1 MGVIREVL
9 FRRSVFF
16 KQGGMSR
23 YFCSRLM
30 VFGTLFSLFALVGCK
45 TTSTYRMEA
54 DGVAET
60 IIEQKQEQLLRE
72 TGDFSIE
79 RPSDILRRRLLIE
92 QKLPY
97 YGEAS
102 LGSDALEPVPHWPEK
117 DYPKFET
124 SSETVVPM
132 ESGQPLQLSLI
143 QALQVAA
150 QNSHDYQ
157 TKKEA
162 LFRKALDLD
171 LEANDFGFIWGG
183 DVQSQYTADKS
194 GTEAVKGFENSGSL
208 SLSKVLYNGVQITT
222 ALAIDLVKLL
232 TQGETSSFGITGDAS
247 ISIPLLRGAGKHI
260 VTEPLTQAER
270 NVVYAI
276 YEFER
281 YKKTFAVDIARNY
294 LDVLR
299 QLDQVD
305 NNAESYR
312 SLITSARRTRR
323 LADAGRADAV
333 DVGRAEQDELRARE
347 RWIGAMMQYENRL
360 DSFKMAIGIPPDT
373 AMELDRGEL
382 ERLKAYVWEI
392 IPNIDHGAVSF
403 AEEGEDS
410 ADAEIVLKKPDRE
423 NAGPLEMDE
432 PLAIALGFDH
442 RVDLRISE
450 GKVYDGQRKVVV
462 MADALGAELT
472 LFGQA
477 SFGESR
483 SLLSAG
489 LEDASL
495 RGDSGI
501 YTGLFTLDLP
511 FERTAERN
519 AYRNSLIDLEQAVRD
534 FQMTEDDIKFSILTA
549 LRGMVEGREALS
561 IQTNAVAVAEER
573 VKSTEMFYEAGR
585 TQLREVQDAQ
595 DSWLTTKNS
604 LTAAVVDYRMA
615 ELEFQR
621 DTGILKIDEKGL
633 FVEYHPG
640 GKENDQ

>member
-1 MGVIREVL
+1 MGVIRERSF
-9 FRRSVFF
+9 FRSAFF
-16 KQGGMSR
+16 NPYGMSR
-23 YFCSRLM
+23 YFCFRLM
-30 VFGTLFSLFALVGCK
+30 VIGVIFTLFALVGCK
-45 TTSTYRMEA
+45 TTSKYRMDA
-54 DGVAET
+54 DRVAET
-60 IIEQKQEQLLRE
+60 IIEKKQEQWLGKTE
-72 TGDFSIE
+72 DFSIE

-92 QKLPY
+92 QELPY

-102 LGSDALEPVPHWPEK
+102 LGSDALEPILHWPEK
-117 DYPKFET
+117 DYPKAET
-124 SSETVVPM
+124 SSERVVSM
-132 ESGQPLQLSLI
+132 EPGEPFQLSLI

-157 TKKEA
+157 TRKEA

-171 LEANDFGFIWGG
+171 LEANDFGFIGGG

-194 GTEAVKGFENSGSL
+194 GAEAVKGLENSGSL
-208 SLSKVLYNGVQITT
+208 SLSKALYNGVKITT
-222 ALAIDLVKLL
+222 GLALDFVKLL

-247 ISIPLLRGAGKHI
+247 ISIPLLRGAGRHI
-260 VTEPLTQAER
+260 VTERLTQAER

-305 NNAESYR
+305 NNAESYK

-347 RWIGAMMQYENRL
+347 RWIGAMMRYENSL
-360 DSFKMAIGIPPDT
+360 DSFKMAIGLPPDT
-373 AMELDRGEL
+373 DMELDRGEL
-382 ERLKAYVWEI
+382 ERLKTYVMEI
-392 IPNIDHGAVSF
+392 IPNIERGAVSF
-403 AEEGEDS
+403 AEEGKDS
-410 ADAEIVLKKPDRE
+410 ADAEIVLKRPDRE

-432 PLAIALGFDH
+432 LSAIALGFDH
-442 RVDLRISE
+442 RLDLRVSE
-450 GKVYDGQRKVVV
+450 GNIYDAQRSVVV

-483 SLLSAG
+483 SLMSAD
-489 LEDASL
+489 LDDASL

-511 FERTAERN
+511 LERTAERN
-519 AYRNSLIDLEQAVRD
+519 TYRNSLIDLEQAVRD
-534 FQMTEDDIKFSILTA
+534 FQKTEDDIKLSILTA
-549 LRGMVEGREALS
+549 LRGMVEAREALS

-573 VKSTEMFYEAGR
+573 VKSTEMFYDAGR

-604 LTAAVVDYRMA
+604 LTAAMVDYRMA

-621 DTGILKIDEKGL
+621 DTGILRIDEKGL
-633 FVEYHPG
+633 FEEYHPG
-640 GKENDQ
+640 GKGNDQ

>member
-1 MGVIREVL
+1 M
-9 FRRSVFF
+9 
-16 KQGGMSR
+16 
-23 YFCSRLM
+23 
-30 VFGTLFSLFALVGCK
+30 
-45 TTSTYRMEA
+45 
-54 DGVAET
+54 
-60 IIEQKQEQLLRE
+60 
-72 TGDFSIE
+72 
-79 RPSDILRRRLLIE
+79 
-92 QKLPY
+92 
-97 YGEAS
+97 
-102 LGSDALEPVPHWPEK
+102 
-117 DYPKFET
+117 
-124 SSETVVPM
+124 
-132 ESGQPLQLSLI
+132 

-157 TKKEA
+157 MRKEN

-183 DVQSQYTADKS
+183 DVQSLYTADKS
-194 GTEAVKGFENSGSL
+194 GVVAIEGFENSNSL
-208 SLSKVLYNGVQITT
+208 SLSKALYNGAQITT
-222 ALAIDLVKLL
+222 ALALDFVKLL
-232 TQGETSSFGITGDAS
+232 TQGETSSSGITGDAS

-281 YKKTFAVDIARNY
+281 YKKTFAVDIARSY

-305 NNAESYR
+305 NNAESYK

-373 AMELDRGEL
+373 DMELDRGEL

-410 ADAEIVLKKPDRE
+410 AEAEIVLKKPDRE
-423 NAGPLEMDE
+423 NVGPLEIDE
-432 PLAIALGFDH
+432 SLAISLGFDH
-442 RVDLRISE
+442 RLDLRISD
-450 GKVYDGQRKVVV
+450 GKVYDGQRSVVV

-477 SFGESR
+477 SFGKSR
-483 SLLSAG
+483 SLVSAG
-489 LEDASL
+489 LPDVSL

-511 FERTAERN
+511 LERTAERN

-549 LRGMVEGREALS
+549 LRGMVEAREALS

-573 VKSTEMFYEAGR
+573 VKSTEMFYDAGR

-621 DTGILKIDEKGL
+621 DTGLLKIDEKGL
-633 FVEYHPG
+633 FVEYHSG

>member
-1 MGVIREVL
+1 
-9 FRRSVFF
+9 
-16 KQGGMSR
+16 
-23 YFCSRLM
+23 M
-30 VFGTLFSLFALVGCK
+30 VFGILFTLFALVGCK
-45 TTSTYRMEA
+45 TTSKYRMEA
-54 DGVAET
+54 DRVAET
-60 IIEQKQEQLLRE
+60 IIEKKQEQLLGE

-79 RPSDILRRRLLIE
+79 RPSEILRRRLFTE
-92 QKLPY
+92 QELPY

-102 LGSDALEPVPHWPEK
+102 LGTDVLEPIPHWPEK

-124 SSETVVPM
+124 SSETVVSM
-132 ESGQPLQLSLI
+132 ESGKPFQVSLI

-157 TKKEA
+157 TRKEA

-171 LEANDFGFIWGG
+171 LEANDFGFIGRG
-183 DVQSQYTADKS
+183 DVQSLYTADKS
-194 GTEAVKGFENSGSL
+194 GVVAIEGSENSGSL
-208 SLSKVLYNGVQITT
+208 SLSKALYNGAQITT
-222 ALAIDLVKLL
+222 ALALDFVKLL
-232 TQGETSSFGITGDAS
+232 TQGETSSSGITGDAS

-281 YKKTFAVDIARNY
+281 YKKTFAVDIARSY

-305 NNAESYR
+305 NNAESYK

-373 AMELDRGEL
+373 DMELDRGEL
-382 ERLKAYVWEI
+382 ERLKAYVTET
-392 IPNIDHGAVSF
+392 IPNIAHGAVSF

-432 PLAIALGFDH
+432 PLAISLGFDH
-442 RVDLRISE
+442 RLDLRISD
-450 GKVYDGQRKVVV
+450 GKVYDGQRSVVV
-462 MADALGAELT
+462 MADALGAEMT

-477 SFGESR
+477 SFGKSR
-483 SLLSAG
+483 SLVSAG
-489 LEDASL
+489 LPDVSL

-511 FERTAERN
+511 LERTAERN
-519 AYRNSLIDLEQAVRD
+519 AYRNSLINLEQAVRD

-549 LRGMVEGREALS
+549 LRGMVEAREALS

-633 FVEYHPG
+633 FMEYHPG

>member
-1 MGVIREVL
+1 MSVIREML
-9 FRRSVFF
+9 FCRSVFF
-16 KQGGMSR
+16 SQYGVIR
-23 YFCSRLM
+23 YFCSRLT
-30 VFGTLFSLFALVGCK
+30 VLGILFTLFILAGCT
-45 TTSTYRMEA
+45 TTSKYRMEA
-54 DGVAET
+54 DRVAET
-60 IIEQKQEQLLRE
+60 IIEKKQEQLFGE

-92 QKLPY
+92 QELPY

-102 LGSDALEPVPHWPEK
+102 LGSDALEPIPHWPEK
-117 DYPKFET
+117 DYPKYET
-124 SSETVVPM
+124 SSERIVSM
-132 ESGQPLQLSLI
+132 ESSKPFQLSLI

-150 QNSHDYQ
+150 QNSQDYQ
-157 TKKEA
+157 TRKEA
-162 LFRKALDLD
+162 LFRKALALD
-171 LEANDFGFIWGG
+171 LEANHFGLIGGG
-183 DVQSQYTADKS
+183 DVQSQYTADES
-194 GTEAVKGFENSGSL
+194 GTEVVKGIENSGSF
-208 SLSKVLYNGVQITT
+208 SLSKALYNGAKITT
-222 ALAIDLVKLL
+222 ALALDFVKLL
-232 TQGETSSFGITGDAS
+232 TQGKTSSSGITADAS
-247 ISIPLLRGAGKHI
+247 ISIPLLRGAGRHI

-305 NNAESYR
+305 NNAESYK

-347 RWIGAMMQYENRL
+347 RWISAMMRYENSL
-360 DSFKMAIGIPPDT
+360 DSFKMAIGLPPDT
-373 AMELDRGEL
+373 DMELDRGEL
-382 ERLKAYVWEI
+382 EHLKTYVTEI

-423 NAGPLEMDE
+423 NAGPLEMNE
-432 PLAIALGFDH
+432 PSAIALGFDH
-442 RVDLRISE
+442 RLDLRVSE
-450 GKVYDGQRKVVV
+450 GKVYDAQRSVVV
-462 MADALGAELT
+462 KADALGAELT
-472 LFGQA
+472 LLGKA

-483 SLLSAG
+483 SLMSAG

-495 RGDSGI
+495 RGDKGI
-501 YTGLFTLDLP
+501 YTGLLTLDLP

-534 FQMTEDDIKFSILTA
+534 FQMTEDDIKLSILTA
-549 LRGMVEGREALS
+549 IRGMIEAREALS

-573 VKSTEMFYEAGR
+573 VKSTEMFYDAGR

-604 LTAAVVDYRMA
+604 LTAAMVDYRMA

-621 DTGILKIDEKGL
+621 DTGTLRIDEKGL
-633 FVEYHPG
+633 FVEYHPEG
-640 GKENDQ
+640 EENGQ

>member
-1 MGVIREVL
+1 MVFWVL
-9 FRRSVFF
+9 F
-16 KQGGMSR
+16 
-23 YFCSRLM
+23 
-30 VFGTLFSLFALVGCK
+30 TLFALVGCT
-45 TTSTYRMEA
+45 TTSKYRMKA
-54 DGVAET
+54 DRVAET
-60 IIEQKQEQLLRE
+60 IIEKKQEELFGE
-72 TGDFSIE
+72 KGDFSIE

-92 QKLPY
+92 QKLPH

-102 LGSDALEPVPHWPEK
+102 LGSDVLKPIPHWPEK
-117 DYPKFET
+117 DYPKFEA
-124 SSETVVPM
+124 SSETFVSV
-132 ESGQPLQLSLI
+132 ESGEPFQLSLI

-150 QNSHDYQ
+150 QNSQDYQ
-157 TKKEA
+157 TRKEA

-171 LEANDFGFIWGG
+171 LEANNFGLIGGG
-183 DVQSQYTADKS
+183 DVQSQYSADKS
-194 GTEAVKGFENSGSL
+194 GAEAVEGLENSGSF
-208 SLSKVLYNGVQITT
+208 SLSKALYNGAKITA
-222 ALAIDLVKLL
+222 ALALDFVKLL
-232 TQGETSSFGITGDAS
+232 TQGETSSSGITGDAS
-247 ISIPLLRGAGKHI
+247 ISIPLLRGAGRHI

-305 NNAESYR
+305 NNAESYK

-347 RWIGAMMQYENRL
+347 RWISAMMRYENSL
-360 DSFKMAIGIPPDT
+360 DSFKMAIGLPPDT
-373 AMELDRGEL
+373 DMELDRGEL
-382 ERLKAYVWEI
+382 EHLKTYVTEI

-423 NAGPLEMDE
+423 NAGPLEMNE
-432 PLAIALGFDH
+432 PSAIALGFDH
-442 RVDLRISE
+442 RLDLRVSE
-450 GKVYDGQRKVVV
+450 GKVYDAQRSVVV
-462 MADALGAELT
+462 KADALGAELT
-472 LFGQA
+472 LLGKA

-483 SLLSAG
+483 SLMSAG

-495 RGDSGI
+495 RGDKGI
-501 YTGLFTLDLP
+501 YTGLLTLDLP

-534 FQMTEDDIKFSILTA
+534 FQMTEDDIKLSILTA
-549 LRGMVEGREALS
+549 IRGMIEAREALS

-573 VKSTEMFYEAGR
+573 VKSTEMFYDAGR

-604 LTAAVVDYRMA
+604 LTAAMVDYRMA

-621 DTGILKIDEKGL
+621 DTGVLRIDEKGL
-633 FVEYHPG
+633 FVEYHPEG
-640 GKENDQ
+640 EENGQ

>member
-1 MGVIREVL
+1 MGVIREV
-9 FRRSVFF
+9 FFCRSVFF
-16 KQGGMSR
+16 SQYGVSR
-23 YFCSRLM
+23 YFYSRLM
-30 VFGTLFSLFALVGCK
+30 VFGMLFTLFALVGCK
-45 TTSTYRMEA
+45 TTSKYRMEA
-54 DGVAET
+54 DRVAET
-60 IIEQKQEQLLRE
+60 IIEKKREQLLHE

-92 QKLPY
+92 QDLPH

-102 LGSDALEPVPHWPEK
+102 FGSDTLEPIPHWPEK
-117 DYPKFET
+117 DYPKAET
-124 SSETVVPM
+124 STETVVSM
-132 ESGQPLQLSLI
+132 ESGKPFQLSLI

-150 QNSHDYQ
+150 QNSYDYQ
-157 TKKEA
+157 TRKES

-194 GTEAVKGFENSGSL
+194 GAEAVKGFENSGSL
-208 SLSKVLYNGVQITT
+208 SLSKALYNGAQITT
-222 ALAIDLVKLL
+222 ALALDFVKLL

-260 VTEPLTQAER
+260 VTEPLIQAER

-305 NNAESYR
+305 NNAESYK

-347 RWIGAMMQYENRL
+347 RWIGAMMRYENSL

-373 AMELDRGEL
+373 DMKLDRGEL

-410 ADAEIVLKKPDRE
+410 ADAEIELKRPDRE

-442 RVDLRISE
+442 RLDLRISE

-477 SFGESR
+477 RFGEAR
-483 SLLSAG
+483 SLMLAD
-489 LEDASL
+489 LEDGSL
-495 RGDSGI
+495 RGDKGI

-534 FQMTEDDIKFSILTA
+534 FQMTEDDLKYSILTA
-549 LRGMVEGREALS
+549 LRGMVEAREALS

-573 VKSTEMFYEAGR
+573 VKSTEMFYDAGR

-621 DTGILKIDEKGL
+621 DTGILNIDGKGL
-633 FVEYHPG
+633 FEEYHPG

>member
-1 MGVIREVL
+1 MVL
-9 FRRSVFF
+9 GISF
-16 KQGGMSR
+16 
-23 YFCSRLM
+23 
-30 VFGTLFSLFALVGCK
+30 TLFAPIGCK
-45 TTSTYRMEA
+45 TTSRYRLDA
-54 DGVAET
+54 DRVAET
-60 IIEQKQEQLLRE
+60 IIEKKREELLHE

-79 RPSDILRRRLLIE
+79 RPSDILRRRLFIA
-92 QKLPY
+92 QNLPH
-97 YGEAS
+97 YGEVS
-102 LGSDALEPVPHWPEK
+102 LGMDAMGPIPHWPEK
-117 DYPKFET
+117 DYPKPET
-124 SSETVVPM
+124 ASENVVSVELGKPF
-132 ESGQPLQLSLI
+132 QLSLI
-143 QALQVAA
+143 EALRVAA
-150 QNSHDYQ
+150 QNSPDYQ
-157 TKKEA
+157 MRKEDV
-162 LFRKALDLD
+162 FRKALDLD
-171 LEANDFGFIWGG
+171 LEAHHFDFIWGG
-183 DVQSQYTADKS
+183 DVQSQYTTDKS
-194 GTEAVKGFENSGSL
+194 GVETIKGVENSGSL
-208 SLSKVLYNGVQITT
+208 SLSKALYNGVQVTT
-222 ALAIDLVKLL
+222 ALALDIVKLL
-232 TQGETSSFGITGDAS
+232 TQGETSSFGIIGDAS
-247 ISIPLLRGAGKHI
+247 MSIPLLRGAGKHI

-281 YKKTFAVDIARNY
+281 YKKTFAVEIARNY

-299 QLDQVD
+299 QMDQVD
-305 NNAESYR
+305 NNAESYK

-333 DVGRAEQDELRARE
+333 DVGRAEQNELRARE
-347 RWIGAMMQYENRL
+347 RWIGAMMRYENSL

-373 AMELDRGEL
+373 DMELDRGEL
-382 ERLKAYVWEI
+382 EHLKAYVTEI
-392 IPNIDHGAVSF
+392 IPNIDQGAVSF

-410 ADAEIVLKKPDRE
+410 ADAEIVLKKPERK

-432 PLAIALGFDH
+432 SLAMALGFDH
-442 RVDLRISE
+442 RLDLRVSE
-450 GKVYDGQRKVVV
+450 GKVYDAQRSVVV

-483 SLLSAG
+483 SLLSADS
-489 LEDASL
+489 EDASL
-495 RGDSGI
+495 RGDKGI

-511 FERTAERN
+511 LERTAERN

-534 FQMTEDDIKFSILTA
+534 FQMTEDDIKLSVLGA
-549 LRGMVEGREALS
+549 LRGMVEAREALS

-573 VKSTEMFYEAGR
+573 VKSTEMFYDAGR

-633 FVEYHPG
+633 FVEYHSG
-640 GKENDQ
+640 EKENDQ

>member
-1 MGVIREVL
+1 MGVIREV
-9 FRRSVFF
+9 FFCRSVFF
-16 KQGGMSR
+16 SQYGVSR

-30 VFGTLFSLFALVGCK
+30 VFGILFTLFALVGCK
-45 TTSTYRMEA
+45 TTSTYRMDA
-54 DGVAET
+54 DRVAET
-60 IIEQKQEQLLRE
+60 IIEKKQEQLLNK

-92 QKLPY
+92 QELPY

-102 LGSDALEPVPHWPEK
+102 LGSDTLEPIPHWPEK
-117 DYPKFET
+117 DYPKAET
-124 SSETVVPM
+124 SSETVVST
-132 ESGQPLQLSLI
+132 ESGKSFQLSLI

-157 TKKEA
+157 TRKET
-162 LFRKALDLD
+162 LFKKALDLD

-183 DVQSQYTADKS
+183 DVQSQYTADKA
-194 GTEAVKGFENSGSL
+194 GAVAVKGFENSGSL
-208 SLSKVLYNGVQITT
+208 SLSKALYNGVQITT
-222 ALAIDLVKLL
+222 ALAFDFVKLL

-281 YKKTFAVDIARNY
+281 YKKTFAVNIARNY

-382 ERLKAYVWEI
+382 ERLKAYVTEV

-442 RVDLRISE
+442 RLDLRVSE
-450 GKVYDGQRKVVV
+450 GKIYDGQRRVVV

-483 SLLSAG
+483 SLLSAN
-489 LEDASL
+489 LEDARL

-549 LRGMVEGREALS
+549 LRGMVEAREALS

-621 DTGILKIDEKGL
+621 DTGLLKIDEKGL
-633 FVEYHPG
+633 FVEYHSG

>member
-1 MGVIREVL
+1 MEVIREVL
-9 FRRSVFF
+9 YCTSVFF
-16 KQGGMSR
+16 RQYGVSR

-30 VFGTLFSLFALVGCK
+30 VLGILFTLFALAGCK
-45 TTSTYRMEA
+45 TTSGYRMAA
-54 DGVAET
+54 DRVAET
-60 IIEQKQEQLLRE
+60 IIEKKQEELFGE
-72 TGDFSIE
+72 KGDFSIE

-92 QKLPY
+92 QKLPH

-102 LGSDALEPVPHWPEK
+102 LGSDELKPIPHWPEK
-117 DYPKFET
+117 DYPKFEA
-124 SSETVVPM
+124 SSEMVVSV
-132 ESGQPLQLSLI
+132 ESGKPFQLSLI

-150 QNSHDYQ
+150 QNSQDYQ
-157 TKKEA
+157 TRKEN

-171 LEANDFGFIWGG
+171 LKANDFGFIWGG
-183 DVQSQYTADKS
+183 DVQSQYSADKS
-194 GTEAVKGFENSGSL
+194 GEEAVEGLENNGSL
-208 SLSKVLYNGVQITT
+208 SLSKALYNGVKLTT
-222 ALAIDLVKLL
+222 GLAVDFVKLL

-247 ISIPLLRGAGKHI
+247 ISIPLLRGAGRHI

-305 NNAESYR
+305 NNAESYK

-347 RWIGAMMQYENRL
+347 RWISAIMRYENSL
-360 DSFKMAIGIPPDT
+360 DSFKMAIGLPPDT
-373 AMELDRGEL
+373 DMELDREEL
-382 ERLKAYVWEI
+382 ERLKAYVTES

-410 ADAEIVLKKPDRE
+410 ADAEIVLKQPDRE

-432 PLAIALGFDH
+432 PSAITLGFDH
-442 RVDLRISE
+442 RLDFRVSE
-450 GKVYDGQRKVVV
+450 GKVYDAQRSVVV
-462 MADALGAELT
+462 KADALGAELT

-483 SLLSAG
+483 SLMSSG

-495 RGDSGI
+495 RSDKGI

-511 FERTAERN
+511 LERTAERN

-534 FQMTEDDIKFSILTA
+534 FQTKEDDIKLSILTG
-549 LRGMVEGREALS
+549 LRGMMEAREALS

-573 VKSTEMFYEAGR
+573 VKSTEMFYDAGR

-604 LTAAVVDYRMA
+604 LTAAMVDYRMA

-621 DTGILKIDEKGL
+621 DTGILRIDGKGL
-633 FVEYHPG
+633 FVEYHQG

>member
-1 MGVIREVL
+1 MGVIREV
-9 FRRSVFF
+9 FFCRSVFF
-16 KQGGMSR
+16 SQYGVSR
-23 YFCSRLM
+23 YFCPRIMALGII
-30 VFGTLFSLFALVGCK
+30 FTLLALVGCK
-45 TTSTYRMEA
+45 TTSKYRMEA
-54 DGVAET
+54 DRVAES
-60 IIEQKQEQLLRE
+60 IIEMKQEQLFHA
-72 TGDFSIE
+72 TADFSIE
-79 RPSDILRRRLLIE
+79 RPSDILRRRLLID
-92 QKLPY
+92 QNLPY
-97 YGEAS
+97 YGDAS

-124 SSETVVPM
+124 SSEAVVSM
-132 ESGQPLQLSLI
+132 ESGKPFQLSLI

-157 TKKEA
+157 TRKEA
-162 LFRKALDLD
+162 VFRKALDLD
-171 LEANDFGFIWGG
+171 LEANDFGFIWRG
-183 DVQSQYTADKS
+183 DAQSQYTADKS
-194 GTEAVKGFENSGSL
+194 GAEAVKGFENSGSL
-208 SLSKVLYNGVQITT
+208 SLSKALYNGAQITT

-260 VTEPLTQAER
+260 VTEPLIQAER

-305 NNAESYR
+305 NNAESYK

-333 DVGRAEQDELRARE
+333 DVGRAVQDELRARE
-347 RWIGAMMQYENRL
+347 RWISAMMRYENSL

-373 AMELDRGEL
+373 DMELDRGEL
-382 ERLKAYVWEI
+382 EHLKAYVTEI
-392 IPNIDHGAVSF
+392 VPNIDQGAVSF
-403 AEEGEDS
+403 AEEGKDS
-410 ADAEIVLKKPDRE
+410 ADAEIVLKKPNRE

-432 PLAIALGFDH
+432 SSAIALGFDH
-442 RVDLRISE
+442 RLDLRISE
-450 GKVYDGQRKVVV
+450 GNVYDGQRRVVV

-477 SFGESR
+477 SFGEPR
-483 SLLSAG
+483 SLMSAD

-495 RGDSGI
+495 RADKGI

-511 FERTAERN
+511 LERTAERN

-534 FQMTEDDIKFSILTA
+534 FQTMEDDVKLSILTA
-549 LRGMVEGREALS
+549 IRAMLEAREALS

-573 VKSTEMFYEAGR
+573 VKSTEMFYDAGR

-604 LTAAVVDYRMA
+604 LTAAMVDYRMA

-621 DTGILKIDEKGL
+621 DTGVLRIDEKGL
-633 FVEYHPG
+633 FVEYQPG

>member
-1 MGVIREVL
+1 MGVIREVFFCRSISL
-9 FRRSVFF
+9 RPYGASDYFRS
-16 KQGGMSR
+16 Q
-23 YFCSRLM
+23 LM
-30 VFGTLFSLFALVGCK
+30 VFGVLFALFAMLGCK
-45 TTSTYRMEA
+45 TTSMYRKEA
-54 DGVAET
+54 DRVAET

-102 LGSDALEPVPHWPEK
+102 LGSDALEPIPHWPEK
-117 DYPKFET
+117 DYPKFGV
-124 SSETVVPM
+124 SSETVVSM
-132 ESGQPLQLSLI
+132 EPDQPFQLSLI

-150 QNSHDYQ
+150 QNSQDYQ
-157 TKKEA
+157 TRKEN

-171 LEANDFGFIWGG
+171 LAANDFGFILGG
-183 DVQSQYTADKS
+183 DVQSQYTADKF
-194 GTEAVKGFENSGSL
+194 GAEAVKGIENSGSF
-208 SLSKVLYNGVQITT
+208 SLSKVLYNGVQITAGL
-222 ALAIDLVKLL
+222 ALDFVKLL

-260 VTEPLTQAER
+260 VKEPLTQAER

-305 NNAESYR
+305 NNAESYK

-323 LADAGRADAV
+323 LAEAGRADAV

-347 RWIGAMMQYENRL
+347 RWIGAMMRYENSL
-360 DSFKMAIGIPPDT
+360 DNFKMAIGLPPDT
-373 AMELDRGEL
+373 NMELDRGEL
-382 ERLKAYVWEI
+382 ERLKAYVTEI
-392 IPNIDHGAVSF
+392 IPNIEYGAVSF

-410 ADAEIVLKKPDRE
+410 ADAEIKLKRPDRE

-432 PLAIALGFDH
+432 LSAITLGFDH
-442 RVDLRISE
+442 RLDLRVSD
-450 GKVYDGQRKVVV
+450 GKVYDAQRSVVV
-462 MADALGAELT
+462 KADALGAELT

-483 SLLSAG
+483 SLLSAN

-495 RGDSGI
+495 RSDSGI
-501 YTGLFTLDLP
+501 YTALFTLDLP

-519 AYRNSLIDLEQAVRD
+519 AYRKSLIDLEQAIRD
-534 FQMTEDDIKFSILTA
+534 FQMTEDDIKYSIITA
-549 LRGMVEGREALS
+549 LRGMVEAREALS

-573 VKSTEMFYEAGR
+573 VKSTAMFYEAGR

-621 DTGILKIDEKGL
+621 DTGLLKIDEKGL
-633 FVEYHPG
+633 FIEYHPG
-640 GKENDQ
+640 GEENGQ